1 MCADKNSIAVSYKC
15 LCAFD
20 EACELLRENWKI
32 VLEVVDEGKTLKVLF
47 LKVIFALFVHNFYI
61 KTKKIFRTR
70 TDLVLIRSN
79 RIFITFNGVIYANI
93 YNFHICLLNLYLIK
107 IHMNYKL

>member
-93 YNFHICLLNLYLIK
+93 
-107 IHMNYKL
+107 